1 MFSPDI
7 ARFAELV
14 RMSKLR
20 EYRYQQQVYY
30 ECLLKE
36 ILINREVNL
45 SSYLIGSNMYVHP
58 KASINP

>member
-45 SSYLIGSNMYVHP
+45 SSYLIGSNMYV
-58 KASINP
+58 S